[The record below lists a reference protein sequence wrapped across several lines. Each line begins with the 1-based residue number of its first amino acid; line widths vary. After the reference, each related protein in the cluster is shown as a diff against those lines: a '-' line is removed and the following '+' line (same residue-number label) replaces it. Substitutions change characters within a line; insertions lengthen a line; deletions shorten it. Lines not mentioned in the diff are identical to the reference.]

1 MKTGGLLLGLGW
13 LCYVVFS
20 VLPDGST
27 TVLSFPWVSIWQAGL
42 LFMAIACVLR
52 LWQTKYE
59 FYWLGNGLDWGALLV
74 VVAIALSTAMAQ
86 YPGYALWYALT
97 ALGFVASLYAV
108 HNYLHSVKDW
118 QGVWRIQGLLSV
130 AVALESLF
138 LWLWQVLFPKLQSI
152 AELNSKYG
160 LGATFDFGD
169 LVNRNGEPF
178 SHPNYTAGYLLLSL
192 PIWVSLAVLDKGKLR
207 WLWLGGIAIGLVDLF
222 TTSSR
227 GGWLGLVVWLLCA
240 TVGLWWQGRLN
251 RLVVL
256 LGSGGAIAAVAVLIA
271 LNTRLRNL
279 IATLGTGGG
288 ELLYRMVTSYAGW
301 RMGWDHWLAGAGLG
315 AGGLMYQK
323 YRPHS
328 WAQNEAPVLF
338 QLHSTPV
345 QLWAE
350 LGLVG
355 ILAVLVCLCLWV
367 WLFVRLHRSES
378 WRRDQRDRT
387 FTYSIF
393 SALLAYGVMAITDYQ
408 LDVLAIA
415 GFLVLL
421 LATLAFIAQKHLG
434 ASSLPTGQLRLWFNG
449 IVTVW
454 LLSAVAWLLPVHASW
469 QNASIGFLNMA
480 TAYSNLREGKTEA
493 GLAELDKF
501 RQRLTTA
508 HNLASW
514 NPYYAYQ
521 LGWNLANVG
530 LEYRQLPNAQELRK
544 EGLQWL
550 ERSIAINPFQEFPYG
565 NSAALLMDQGDFSR
579 AIPYLQQA
587 IALTPQKRSLH
598 FMLGLSLLYNNSNAK
613 PNPLVLPK
621 PNPQRAQAI
630 RAIAQELVKNP
641 LVITNPLWS
650 SSPWRNFLSQTILPE
665 VAKIAQANPNPKL
678 QRSLA
683 VMRWWLNQPNSLAEL
698 QKLNYSTTNLIVQVA
713 RQQFKPPRNP
723 SSAAE
728 LVFTAFYQ
736 RQNRLALLA
745 KAYVFANGE
754 APYGAIPELLQ
765 TMARSMDNFDNPADW
780 LRQPLSPDSP
790 LLANYRVGGGSG
802 FNIIHRNID
811 GMTPFDFWG
820 IQESAIASLLFDDLF
835 PKADWF
841 AED

>member
-13 LCYVVFS
+13 LCYALFS
-20 VLPDGST
+20 LLPDGST

-42 LFMAIACVLR
+42 LCVAIACVLR
-52 LWQTKYE
+52 LWQYKHE

-74 VVAIALSTAMAQ
+74 VVAISLSTIMAQ

-97 ALGFVASLYAV
+97 ALGFIAALYV
-108 HNYLHSVKDW
+108 MHNYLHSVKDW
-118 QGVWRIQGLLSV
+118 RGVWRWQGVLSV
-130 AVALESLF
+130 AVALESLV
-138 LWLWQVLFPKLQSI
+138 LWLWQVLLPKLQSM

-160 LGATFDFGD
+160 LGLTFDFGD
-169 LVNRNGEPF
+169 LLNRNGEPF
-178 SHPNYTAGYLLLSL
+178 SHPNYTAGYLLLAL
-192 PIWVSLAVLDKGKLR
+192 PMWVSLAVLDKGKLR
-207 WLWLGGIAIGLVDLF
+207 WLWLGGITLGLVDLF

-227 GGWLGLVVWLLCA
+227 GGWLGLLVWLVSA
-240 TVGLWWQGRLN
+240 SVGLWWQGRLN

-256 LGSGGAIAAVAVLIA
+256 WGSGGAIAGVAVLVA

-279 IATLGTGGG
+279 ILTLGTGGG

-315 AGGLMYQK
+315 AGWLMYQK

-328 WAQNEAPVLF
+328 WAQKEAEVLF

-355 ILAVLVCLCLWV
+355 ILAVLVCLCLLV
-367 WLFVRLHRSES
+367 WLFVRLHRSDS
-378 WRRDQRDRT
+378 WRTDQSDRT
-387 FTYSIF
+387 LTYGIF

-454 LLSAVAWLLPVHASW
+454 LLSAVVWLLPVHASW
-469 QNASIGFLNMA
+469 QNASIGFLNVV
-480 TAYSNLREGKTEA
+480 TAYSNLREGKTDE

-508 HNLASW
+508 HHLANW
-514 NPYYAYQ
+514 NPYYVYQ

-530 LEYRQLPNAQELRK
+530 VEFRQLPNAAELRQ

-550 ERSIAINPFQEFPYG
+550 ERSMTINPYYEFPYV
-565 NSAALLMDQGDFSR
+565 NAAALLMEQRKFR
-579 AIPYLQQA
+579 QAIPYLEQ
-587 IALTPQKRSLH
+587 ALTLAPRKRNLH
-598 FMLGLSLLYNNSNAK
+598 FMLGLSLLYDQTNAI
-613 PNPLVLPK
+613 PNPLALPK
-621 PNPQRAQAI
+621 PNAQRARAI
-630 RAIAQELVKNP
+630 RAIAQELVNHP
-641 LVITNPLWS
+641 ILVTNPLWS
-650 SSPWRNFLSQTILPE
+650 GSPWRNFLSQSILPE
-665 VAKIAQANPNPKL
+665 VAKIAQAHPNNSRL

-698 QKLNYSTTNLIVQVA
+698 QKLNYPTTNLIVQVA
-713 RQQFKPPRNP
+713 QKQFVPPSNP
-723 SSAAE
+723 SSTAE

-736 RQNRLALLA
+736 PQNRLALLER
-745 KAYVFANGE
+745 AYVFANGE
-754 APYGAIPELLQ
+754 TPYGAIPELLQ
-765 TMARSMDNFDNPADW
+765 TMAQSMDKFDNPADW
-780 LRQPLSPDSP
+780 LRQPLTINHP
-790 LLANYRVGGGSG
+790 LLVNYRAGGGSG

-811 GMTPFDFWG
+811 GTTPFDFWG
-820 IQESAIASLLFDDLF
+820 IQESAIASLFFSDLF
-835 PKADWF
+835 PS
-841 AED
+841 AELFFE

>member
-1 MKTGGLLLGLGW
+1 MGTGGILIRLGW
-13 LCYVVFS
+13 LCYGLFS
-20 VLPDGST
+20 LLPDSST

-42 LFMAIACVLR
+42 LCVVIACVLQ
-52 LWQTKYE
+52 LWQTKQE

-74 VVAIALSTAMAQ
+74 TGAIALSTLTARF
-86 YPGYALWYALT
+86 PSYALWYALP
-97 ALGFVASLYAV
+97 ALWFIASTYAV
-108 HNYLHSVKDW
+108 HNYLHRVKDW
-118 QGVWRIQGLLSV
+118 QGLWRWQGLLSV
-130 AVALESLF
+130 AVAVESLV
-138 LWLWQVLFPKLQSI
+138 LWLGRVLLPKLQSI
-152 AELNSKYG
+152 AELNSRYG
-160 LGATFDFGD
+160 LGLTFDFGD

-178 SHPNYTAGYLLLSL
+178 SHPNYTAGYLLLAL
-192 PIWVSLAVLDKGKLR
+192 PMWVSLAVLDKGKWR
-207 WLWLGGIAIGLVDLF
+207 WLWLGGIAVGLIDLF

-240 TVGLWWQGRLN
+240 SAGLWWQGRLN
-251 RLVVL
+251 RLMVL
-256 LGSGGAIAAVAVLIA
+256 GGSSLVIALVAVLVA
-271 LNTRLRNL
+271 MNTRLRNL
-279 IATLGTGGG
+279 ILTLGTGGG

-301 RMGWDHWLAGAGLG
+301 QMGWDHWLAGAGLG
-315 AGGLMYQK
+315 GGWLLYQK

-328 WAQNEAPVLF
+328 WAKREAEILF

-345 QLWAE
+345 QIWAE

-355 ILAVLVCLCLWV
+355 VLAVVVCLALLL

-378 WRRDQRDRT
+378 WRAHPRDRS
-387 FTYSIF
+387 FTYGIF

-421 LATLAFIAQKHLG
+421 LATLAFIAQKHLQEYT
-434 ASSLPTGQLRLWFNG
+434 LPTGSIRLWFNG
-449 IVTVW
+449 IVTLW
-454 LLSAVAWLLPVHASW
+454 LVLGVGWLLPVHASW

-480 TAYSNLREGKTEA
+480 TAYSSLREGKTES

-508 HNLASW
+508 YHLASW

-530 LEYRQLPNAQELRK
+530 LDFPQLPNAQELRR

-550 ERSIAINPFQEFPYG
+550 EHSISLNPFHEFPYT
-565 NSAALLMDQGDFSR
+565 NAAALLMGQGDFSR

-598 FMLGLSLLYNNSNAK
+598 FMLGLSLLYYQSNAK
-613 PNPLVLPK
+613 PNPLVVPK

-630 RAIAQELVKNP
+630 KAIAQELVKNP

-650 SSPWRNFLSQTILPE
+650 SPPWRNFLSQSILPE
-665 VAKIAQANPNPKL
+665 VAQIARSRPSPEL

-683 VMRWWLNQPNSLAEL
+683 VMQWWLDRPNSLTAL
-698 QKLNYSTTNLIVQVA
+698 KKLNYPTTNLIVQVA
-713 RQQFKPPRNP
+713 QNQFKPPSNP
-723 SSAAE
+723 SSVAE

-736 RQNRLALLA
+736 RQNRLALLE

-780 LRQPLSPDSP
+780 LKQPLGIGNP
-790 LLANYRVGGGSG
+790 LVISYRLGGGSG

-820 IQESAIASLLFDDLF
+820 IQESAIASLLFKDLF
-835 PKADWF
+835 PSVDLF
-841 AED
+841 G